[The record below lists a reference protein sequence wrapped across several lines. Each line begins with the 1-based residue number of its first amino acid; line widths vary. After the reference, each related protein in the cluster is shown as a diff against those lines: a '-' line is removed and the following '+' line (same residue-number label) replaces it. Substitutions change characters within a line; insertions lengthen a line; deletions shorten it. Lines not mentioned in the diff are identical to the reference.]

1 MVLEG
6 LVSGILVKYLGDYVV
21 GLQAENLRLGIFSGD
36 VSLSN
41 LELNPNALDELQ
53 IPVRVKS
60 GFLGKNALRI

>member
-36 VSLSN
+36 VSLAN
-41 LELNPNALDELQ
+41 
-53 IPVRVKS
+53 
-60 GFLGKNALRI
+60 